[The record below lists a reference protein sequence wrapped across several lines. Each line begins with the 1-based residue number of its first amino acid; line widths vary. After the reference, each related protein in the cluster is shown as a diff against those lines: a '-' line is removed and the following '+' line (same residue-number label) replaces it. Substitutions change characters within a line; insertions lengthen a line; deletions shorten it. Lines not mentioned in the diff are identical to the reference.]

1 MQYSIG
7 DIRRLLFIS
16 VLAIFFHIIVLVHL
30 NFLLFL
36 VFNVAFD
43 NEEKKKHDLP
53 IQSVFSILELFLRF
67 TAITCV

>member
-43 NEEKKKHDLP
+43 NEEKNM
-53 IQSVFSILELFLRF
+53 IYQFSLYFLTLNYF
-67 TAITCV
+67 CA

>member
-43 NEEKKKHDLP
+43 NEEKKK
-53 IQSVFSILELFLRF
+53 
-67 TAITCV
+67 T